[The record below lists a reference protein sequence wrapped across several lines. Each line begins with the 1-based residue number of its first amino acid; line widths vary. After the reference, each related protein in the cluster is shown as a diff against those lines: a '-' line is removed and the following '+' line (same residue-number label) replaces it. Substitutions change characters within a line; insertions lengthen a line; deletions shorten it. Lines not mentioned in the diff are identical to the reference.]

1 MQEKFA
7 TFSKTFTVPQTSK
20 YHSRLDRTLLRIV
33 QAGLA
38 EKYKKDELEKAA
50 RRSRNSK
57 LADSPTVAPFGLEV
71 LLPPIALCMVMHVFN
86 FLVFIIGKV

>member
-20 YHSRLDRTLLRIV
+20 YHASLDRTLLRIV

-38 EKYKKDELEKAA
+38 EKYKKDELVKAA
-50 RRSRNSK
+50 SRSRDFS
-57 LADSPTVAPFGLEV
+57 
-71 LLPPIALCMVMHVFN
+71 
-86 FLVFIIGKV
+86 